1 MKLSSGVSVTEMGPL
16 DNIKLSFLEGKIS
29 KEEYKKMKRA
39 AFKKDMDKTLNLYE
53 HLQAI

>member
-1 MKLSSGVSVTEMGPL
+1 MKHNSVVSVTEMGPL

-29 KEEYKKMKRA
+29 EKEYKKMKRV

-53 HLQAI
+53 HLKAI